1 MHSLRQLRY
10 KTYPR
15 CSISSFQYFSALLA
29 PTLITNL
36 QPFSSRGNQE
46 RTALLPVADVVAT
59 VVNNLSPPVSVEW
72 FAMSWST
79 SMQSILNPIYY
90 FMVENRLGSEFGRV
104 EASPIIKR
112 RRNKKNYNKNK
123 IRTQMAERTD
133 EVQKTD
139 NLQSPTTH
147 RVQES
152 SNFLFA

>member
-1 MHSLRQLRY
+1 
-10 KTYPR
+10 
-15 CSISSFQYFSALLA
+15 
-29 PTLITNL
+29 
-36 QPFSSRGNQE
+36 
-46 RTALLPVADVVAT
+46 
-59 VVNNLSPPVSVEW
+59 
-72 FAMSWST
+72 
-79 SMQSILNPIYY
+79 MQSIFNPIYY
-90 FMVENRLGSEFGRV
+90 FMVENRLGREFGRV

-123 IRTQMAERTD
+123 MRTHMAERTD